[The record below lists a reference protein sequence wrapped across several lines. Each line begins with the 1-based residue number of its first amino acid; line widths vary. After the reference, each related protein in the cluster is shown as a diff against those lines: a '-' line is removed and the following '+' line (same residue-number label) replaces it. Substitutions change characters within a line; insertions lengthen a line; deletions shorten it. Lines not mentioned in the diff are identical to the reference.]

1 MKNYQINIIKE
12 YVSTALISD
21 DPEEHLHIIL
31 ERLLDYLN
39 VEQLENELEF
49 MYQFEKQMPLRK

>member
-12 YVSTALISD
+12 YGSTAVISD
-21 DPEEHLHIIL
+21 DPEEQLHIIL

-49 MYQFEKQMPLRK
+49 MYQFEKQMPLRR